1 MRQIEIFDTTLR
13 DGEQA
18 PGAALSGADKL
29 RMARAL
35 ADLGV
40 DAIEAGFPAASAEEL
55 EAVRAI
61 AREVTGSTIAALARA
76 TDGDVDA
83 AARALAPAQR
93 KRIHVFISTSEIHLD
108 RMLRMTPGECMDHA
122 VRAVR
127 RASEHADEV
136 EFSAQDATRTDI
148 HFLVTM
154 FQEAARAGARY
165 LNIPDTVGYAQPA
178 EFAKLVLAVRGAL
191 AAYSGLRISVHC
203 HNDLGLAVANTLA
216 AVESGADQVEV
227 CVNGIG
233 ERGGNASLEEVVMAL
248 RVRRDHYGADT
259 RVSADRIVPT
269 SRLFTELTGIPVQP
283 NKAIV
288 GANAFAHASGIH
300 QDGVLKDP
308 LNYEIMTPGS
318 VGWETRRIVVTRLSG
333 RHGLAARFAEL
344 GIAMDRDT
352 LDRAYGLA
360 MDHSAV
366 APELDDRMLIA
377 IAAQARRVSDT
388 APARPMGDAAPA
400 TAGD

>member
-1 MRQIEIFDTTLR
+1 MRHIEIFDTTLR

-18 PGAALSGADKL
+18 PGAALTADAKL
-29 RMARAL
+29 RMAHAL
-35 ADLGV
+35 ADMGV
-40 DAIEAGFPAASAEEL
+40 DTIEAGFPVASAEEL
-55 EAVRAI
+55 EAVRGV

-83 AARALAPAQR
+83 AARALAPARR
-93 KRIHVFISTSEIHLD
+93 KRIHVFISTSEIHLE
-108 RMLRMTPGECMDHA
+108 RMLRITPGECIERA

-148 HFLVTM
+148 HFLVTIC
-154 FQEAARAGARY
+154 QAAARAGARY
-165 LNIPDTVGYAQPA
+165 INIPDTVGYAQPA

-191 AAYSGLRISVHC
+191 AAYNGGLRISVHC

-216 AVESGADQVEV
+216 AVEAGAHQVEV

-233 ERGGNASLEEVVMAL
+233 ERGGNASLEEIVMAL

-259 RVSADRIVPT
+259 QVRADRIVPT
-269 SRLFTELTGIPVQP
+269 SRLFSELTGISVQP

-308 LNYEIMTPGS
+308 LNYEIMTPDS
-318 VGWETRRIVVTRLSG
+318 VGWNARRIVVNRLSG
-333 RHGLAARFAEL
+333 RHGLAARYQEL
-344 GIAMDRDT
+344 GIAMDRET

-360 MDHSAV
+360 MHESAEKT
-366 APELDDRMLIA
+366 ELDDRMLIT
-377 IAAQARRVSDT
+377 IAAQARRAGEAAAAAAAAAT
-388 APARPMGDAAPA
+388 PAD
-400 TAGD
+400 

>member
-18 PGAALSGADKL
+18 PGAALSAPDKL

-35 ADLGV
+35 AELGV
-40 DAIEAGFPAASAEEL
+40 DTIEAGFPAASAEEL
-55 EAVRAI
+55 DAVRTI
-61 AREVTGSTIAALARA
+61 AREVSGSTIAALARA

-108 RMLRMTPGECMDHA
+108 RMLRMTPGECMDRA

-148 HFLVTM
+148 HFLVTIC
-154 FQEAARAGARY
+154 QEAARAGARY
-165 LNIPDTVGYAQPA
+165 INIPDTVGYAQPA

-191 AAYSGLRISVHC
+191 ATYNGGLKISVHC

-216 AVESGADQVEV
+216 AVEAGAQQVEV
-227 CVNGIG
+227 CVNGMG
-233 ERGGNASLEEVVMAL
+233 ERGGNASLEEVAMSL

-259 RVSADRIVPT
+259 RLRADRIVPT
-269 SRLFTELTGIPVQP
+269 SRLFSELTGIPVQP

-308 LNYEIMTPGS
+308 LNYEIMTPDS
-318 VGWETRRIVVTRLSG
+318 VGWDARRIVVTRLSG
-333 RHGLAARFAEL
+333 RHGLAARFQEL
-344 GIAMDRDT
+344 GISLDRET

-377 IAAQARRVSDT
+377 IAAQARRASE
-388 APARPMGDAAPA
+388 AAP
-400 TAGD
+400 TAAD

>member
-1 MRQIEIFDTTLR
+1 VRQIEIFDTTLR

-18 PGAALSGADKL
+18 PGAALSSAAKL

-35 ADLGV
+35 AELRV

-55 EAVRAI
+55 EAVQLI
-61 AREVTGSTIAALARA
+61 AREVKGSTIAALARA

-83 AARALAPAQR
+83 AARALAPAVR
-93 KRIHVFISTSEIHLD
+93 KRIHVFISTSEIHLE
-108 RMLRMTPGECMDHA
+108 RMLHITPGECIDRA

-148 HFLVTM
+148 HFLVTIC
-154 FQEAARAGARY
+154 QSAARAGARY
-165 LNIPDTVGYAQPA
+165 INIPDTVGYAQPA
-178 EFAKLVLAVRGAL
+178 EFARLVLAVRGAL
-191 AAYSGLRISVHC
+191 AAYNGGLKISVHC

-216 AVESGADQVEV
+216 AVEAGAQQVEV
-227 CVNGIG
+227 CVNGMG
-233 ERGGNASLEEVVMAL
+233 ERGGNASLEEVAMAL
-248 RVRRDHYGADT
+248 RVRRDHYDADT
-259 RVSADRIVPT
+259 RIRTDRIVPT
-269 SRLFTELTGIPVQP
+269 SRLFSELTGIAVQP

-308 LNYEIMTPGS
+308 LNYEIMTPDS
-318 VGWETRRIVVTRLSG
+318 VGWNARRIVVTRLSG
-333 RHGLAARFAEL
+333 RHGLAARFQEL
-344 GIAMDRDT
+344 GIAMDRET
-352 LDRAYGLA
+352 LDRAYGFA
-360 MDHSAV
+360 MDQSAV

-377 IAAQARRVSDT
+377 IAAQARR
-388 APARPMGDAAPA
+388 APDAAP
-400 TAGD
+400 TAAPTAAD

>member
-1 MRQIEIFDTTLR
+1 MRHVEVLDTTLR

-18 PGAALSGADKL
+18 PGAALTALDKL

-40 DAIEAGFPAASAEEL
+40 DAIEAGFPAASDEEL
-55 EAVRAI
+55 AAVADV
-61 AREVTGSTIAALARA
+61 AREVRGSTIVALARA

-83 AARALAPAQR
+83 AARALAPAER
-93 KRIHVFISTSEIHLD
+93 KRIHVFISTSDIHLD
-108 RMLRMTPGECMDHA
+108 RMLRMTPGECIDRA

-165 LNIPDTVGYAQPA
+165 INIPDTVGYAQPA
-178 EFAKLVLAVRGAL
+178 EFAKLVLAVRAAL
-191 AAYSGLRISVHC
+191 ATYHGGLRISVHC
-203 HNDLGLAVANTLA
+203 HNDLGLAAANTLA
-216 AVESGADQVEV
+216 AVEAGAQQVHV

-248 RVRRDHYGADT
+248 RVRRDHYEADT
-259 RVSADRIVPT
+259 RVRADRIVPT
-269 SRLFTELTGIPVQP
+269 SRLYTEVTGIAVQP

-300 QDGVLKDP
+300 QDGILKDP
-308 LNYEIMTPGS
+308 ATYEIMTPES
-318 VGWETRRIVVTRLSG
+318 VGWSTRRIVLTKLSG
-333 RHGLAARFAEL
+333 RHGLASRFDEL
-344 GIAMDRDT
+344 GIRLDRAT
-352 LDRAYGLA
+352 LDRAYRLA
-360 MDHSAV
+360 MQHGAE
-366 APELDDRMLIA
+366 ARELDDRVLIA
-377 IAAQARRVSDT
+377 IAAEAQR
-388 APARPMGDAAPA
+388 AA
-400 TAGD
+400 AGETVALGE

>member
-1 MRQIEIFDTTLR
+1 MRRIEILDTTLR

-18 PGAALSGADKL
+18 PGAVLGQAEKL
-29 RMARAL
+29 RFAHAL

-40 DAIEAGFPAASAEEL
+40 DTIEAGFPASSGSEL
-55 EAVRAI
+55 EAVQAV
-61 AREVTGSTIAALARA
+61 ARDIRGSTVAALARA

-93 KRIHVFISTSEIHLD
+93 KRIHVFISTSEIHLE
-108 RMLRMTPGECMDHA
+108 RMLRITPGECIDRA

-154 FQEAARAGARY
+154 YQEAARAGARIV
-165 LNIPDTVGYAQPA
+165 NVPDTVGYTQPD
-178 EFAKLVLAVRGAL
+178 EFAKTVLAVRGAL
-191 AAYSGLRISVHC
+191 AAYNGGLRVSVHC

-216 AVESGADQVEV
+216 AIDAGADQAEV
-227 CVNGIG
+227 CMNGIG

-248 RVRRDHYGADT
+248 RVRRDHYQADT
-259 RVSADRIVPT
+259 RVRADRLVPT
-269 SRLFTELTGIPVQP
+269 SRLYSELTGIPVQP

-308 LNYEIMTPGS
+308 RNYEIMTPES
-318 VGWETRRIVVTRLSG
+318 VGWPSRRIVVNKLSG
-333 RHGLAARFAEL
+333 RRGLAARFQEL
-344 GIAMDRDT
+344 GLPLDGDA
-352 LDRAYGLA
+352 LDRAYRIA
-360 MDHSAV
+360 MEEGADV
-366 APELDDRMLIA
+366 VELDDRMLVG
-377 IAAQARRVSDT
+377 IAARARRIGEVFIGPV
-388 APARPMGDAAPA
+388 A
-400 TAGD
+400 AGD

>member
-18 PGAALSGADKL
+18 PGAALSAPDKL

-35 ADLGV
+35 AELGV
-40 DAIEAGFPAASAEEL
+40 DTIEAGFPAASAEEL
-55 EAVRAI
+55 EAVKTI
-61 AREVTGSTIAALARA
+61 AREVSGSTIAALARA

-108 RMLRMTPGECMDHA
+108 RMLRMTPGECMDRA

-148 HFLVTM
+148 HFLVTIC
-154 FQEAARAGARY
+154 QEAARAGARY
-165 LNIPDTVGYAQPA
+165 INIPDTVGYAQPA

-191 AAYSGLRISVHC
+191 ATYNGGLKVSVHC

-216 AVESGADQVEV
+216 AVEAGAQQVEV
-227 CVNGIG
+227 CVNGMG
-233 ERGGNASLEEVVMAL
+233 ERGGNASLEEVAMSL

-259 RVSADRIVPT
+259 RLRADRIVPT
-269 SRLFTELTGIPVQP
+269 SRLFSELTGIPVQP

-308 LNYEIMTPGS
+308 LNYEIMTPDS
-318 VGWETRRIVVTRLSG
+318 VGWDSRRIVVTRLSG
-333 RHGLAARFAEL
+333 RHGLAARFQEL
-344 GIAMDRDT
+344 GIALDRET

-377 IAAQARRVSDT
+377 IAAQARR
-388 APARPMGDAAPA
+388 GEAAP
-400 TAGD
+400 TAAD

>member
-1 MRQIEIFDTTLR
+1 VEEHEMRQIEIFDTTLR

-18 PGAALSGADKL
+18 PGAALSAPDKL

-35 ADLGV
+35 AELGV
-40 DAIEAGFPAASAEEL
+40 DTIEAGFPAASAEEL
-55 EAVRAI
+55 DAVKTI
-61 AREVTGSTIAALARA
+61 AREVSGSTIAALARA

-108 RMLRMTPGECMDHA
+108 RMLRMTPGECMDRA

-148 HFLVTM
+148 HFLVTIC
-154 FQEAARAGARY
+154 QEAARAGARVI
-165 LNIPDTVGYAQPA
+165 NIPDTVGYAQPA

-191 AAYSGLRISVHC
+191 ATYNGGLKVSVHC

-216 AVESGADQVEV
+216 AVEAGAQQVEV
-227 CVNGIG
+227 CVNGMG
-233 ERGGNASLEEVVMAL
+233 ERGGNASLEEVAMSL

-259 RVSADRIVPT
+259 RLRADRIVPT
-269 SRLFTELTGIPVQP
+269 SRLFSELTGIPVQP

-308 LNYEIMTPGS
+308 LNYEIMTPDS
-318 VGWETRRIVVTRLSG
+318 VGWDARRIVVTRLSG
-333 RHGLAARFAEL
+333 RHGLAARFQEL
-344 GIAMDRDT
+344 GIALDRET

-377 IAAQARRVSDT
+377 IAAQARR
-388 APARPMGDAAPA
+388 GEAAP
-400 TAGD
+400 TAAD

>member
-1 MRQIEIFDTTLR
+1 VEEQEMRQIEIFDTTLR

-18 PGAALSGADKL
+18 PGAALSAPDKL

-35 ADLGV
+35 AELGV
-40 DAIEAGFPAASAEEL
+40 DTIEAGFPAASAEEL
-55 EAVRAI
+55 DAVRTI
-61 AREVTGSTIAALARA
+61 AREVSGSTIAALARA

-108 RMLRMTPGECMDHA
+108 RMLRMTPGECMDRA

-148 HFLVTM
+148 HFLVTIC
-154 FQEAARAGARY
+154 QEAARAGARY
-165 LNIPDTVGYAQPA
+165 INIPDTVGYAQPA

-191 AAYSGLRISVHC
+191 ATYNGGLKVSVHC

-216 AVESGADQVEV
+216 AVEAGAQQVEV
-227 CVNGIG
+227 CVNGMG
-233 ERGGNASLEEVVMAL
+233 ERGGNASLEEVAMSL

-259 RVSADRIVPT
+259 RLRADRIVPT
-269 SRLFTELTGIPVQP
+269 SRLFSELSGIPVQP

-308 LNYEIMTPGS
+308 LNYEIMTPDS
-318 VGWETRRIVVTRLSG
+318 VGWDSRRIVVTRLSG
-333 RHGLAARFAEL
+333 RHGLAARFQEL
-344 GIAMDRDT
+344 GIALDRET

-377 IAAQARRVSDT
+377 IAAQARR
-388 APARPMGDAAPA
+388 GEAAP
-400 TAGD
+400 TAAD

>member
-18 PGAALSGADKL
+18 PGAALSAPDKL

-40 DAIEAGFPAASAEEL
+40 DTIEAGFPAASAEEQG
-55 EAVRAI
+55 AVQTI
-61 AREVTGSTIAALARA
+61 AREVKGSTIAALARA

-108 RMLRMTPGECMDHA
+108 RMLRMTPGECMDRA

-154 FQEAARAGARY
+154 CQEAARAGARY
-165 LNIPDTVGYAQPA
+165 INIPDTVGYAQPA

-191 AAYSGLRISVHC
+191 ATYNGGLKISVHC

-216 AVESGADQVEV
+216 AVEAGAHQVEV
-227 CVNGIG
+227 CVNGMG
-233 ERGGNASLEEVVMAL
+233 ERGGNASLEEVAMSL
-248 RVRRDHYGADT
+248 RVRRDHYDADT
-259 RVSADRIVPT
+259 RLRVDRIVPT
-269 SRLFTELTGIPVQP
+269 SRLFSELTGIPVQP

-308 LNYEIMTPGS
+308 LTYEIMTPDS
-318 VGWETRRIVVTRLSG
+318 VGWDARRIVVTRLSG
-333 RHGLAARFAEL
+333 RHGLAARFQEL
-344 GIAMDRDT
+344 GIAMDRET

-366 APELDDRMLIA
+366 APELDDRMLIS
-377 IAAQARRVSDT
+377 IAAQARRGTETTPT
-388 APARPMGDAAPA
+388 AAD
-400 TAGD
+400 

>member
-1 MRQIEIFDTTLR
+1 MRRVEIFDTTLR

-18 PGAALSGADKL
+18 PGAVLGAAEKL
-29 RMARAL
+29 RMAQAL

-40 DAIEAGFPAASAEEL
+40 DTIEAGFPAASDAEFA
-55 EAVRAI
+55 AVQGV
-61 AREVTGSTIAALARA
+61 AREVRGSTIAALARA

-83 AARALAPAQR
+83 AALALAPAER
-93 KRIHVFISTSEIHLD
+93 KRIHVFISTSEIHLE
-108 RMLRMTPGECMDHA
+108 RMLRISYRDCLDRA

-148 HFLVTM
+148 HHLVTI
-154 FQEAARAGARY
+154 FQEVVRAGARIV
-165 LNIPDTVGYAQPA
+165 NIPDTVGYAQPE
-178 EFAKLVLAVRGAL
+178 EFAKIVLAVRGAL
-191 AAYSGLRISVHC
+191 ATYNGGLRVSVHC

-216 AVESGADQVEV
+216 AIDAGADQAEV
-227 CVNGIG
+227 CMNGIG

-248 RVRRDHYGADT
+248 RVRRDHYNADT
-259 RVSADRIVPT
+259 RIRTDRLVPT
-269 SRLFTELTGIPVQP
+269 SRLYSELTGIPVQP

-308 LNYEIMTPGS
+308 RNYEIMTPES
-318 VGWETRRIVVTRLSG
+318 VGWPTRRIVVNKLSG
-333 RHGLAARFAEL
+333 RRGLAARFLEL
-344 GIAMDRDT
+344 GLPLESEA
-352 LDRAYGLA
+352 LDRAYRIA
-360 MDHSAV
+360 MEEGADV
-366 APELDDRMLIA
+366 RELDDRMLVA
-377 IAAQARRVSDT
+377 IAARARRAGEVFVG
-388 APARPMGDAAPA
+388 PV

>member
-1 MRQIEIFDTTLR
+1 VRQIEIFDTTLR

-18 PGAALSGADKL
+18 PGAALSGPAKL
-29 RMARAL
+29 RMAKAL
-35 ADLGV
+35 AELRV

-55 EAVRAI
+55 DAVHTI
-61 AREVTGSTIAALARA
+61 AREVKGSTIVALARA

-83 AARALAPAQR
+83 AARALAPAER
-93 KRIHVFISTSEIHLD
+93 KRIHVFISTSDIHLE
-108 RMLRMTPGECMDHA
+108 RMLRITPGECIDRA

-148 HFLVTM
+148 HFLVTIC
-154 FQEAARAGARY
+154 QAAARAGARY
-165 LNIPDTVGYAQPA
+165 INIPDTVGYAQPH

-191 AAYSGLRISVHC
+191 AAYNGGLRVSVHC

-216 AVESGADQVEV
+216 AVEAGAHQAHV

-248 RVRRDHYGADT
+248 RTRGDHYDSDT
-259 RVSADRIVPT
+259 RIRADHLVPT
-269 SRLFTELTGIPVQP
+269 SRLFSELTGIPVQP

-308 LNYEIMTPGS
+308 LTYEIMTPDS
-318 VGWETRRIVVTRLSG
+318 VGWAARRIVLTKLSG
-333 RHGLAARFAEL
+333 RHGLDARLREL
-344 GIAMDRDT
+344 GIPLDREG
-352 LDRAYGLA
+352 LDRAY
-360 MDHSAV
+360 
-366 APELDDRMLIA
+366 ELVMREGAETSEIDDAMLIG
-377 IAAQARRVSDT
+377 IAAQVRR
-388 APARPMGDAAPA
+388 RDAVA
-400 TAGD
+400 TAAD

>member
-18 PGAALSGADKL
+18 PGAALSAPDKL
-29 RMARAL
+29 RMAHAL
-35 ADLGV
+35 AELGV
-40 DAIEAGFPAASAEEL
+40 DTIEAGFPAASAEEL
-55 EAVRAI
+55 EAVKTI
-61 AREVTGSTIAALARA
+61 AREVRGSTVAALARA

-83 AARALAPAQR
+83 AARAVAPAQR

-108 RMLRMTPGECMDHA
+108 RMLRMTPGECMDRA

-148 HFLVTM
+148 HFLVTIC
-154 FQEAARAGARY
+154 QEAARAGARY
-165 LNIPDTVGYAQPA
+165 INIPDTVGYAQPA

-191 AAYSGLRISVHC
+191 ATYNGGLKVSVHC

-216 AVESGADQVEV
+216 AVEAGAQQVEV
-227 CVNGIG
+227 CVNGMG
-233 ERGGNASLEEVVMAL
+233 ERGGNASLEEVAMSL

-259 RVSADRIVPT
+259 RLRADRIVPT
-269 SRLFTELTGIPVQP
+269 SRLFSELTGIPVQP

-308 LNYEIMTPGS
+308 LNYEIMTPDS
-318 VGWETRRIVVTRLSG
+318 VGWDARRIVVTRLSG
-333 RHGLAARFAEL
+333 RHGLAARFQEL
-344 GIAMDRDT
+344 GIALDRET

-377 IAAQARRVSDT
+377 IAAQARRGETTPT
-388 APARPMGDAAPA
+388 AAD
-400 TAGD
+400 

>member
-1 MRQIEIFDTTLR
+1 VRRIEIFDTTLR

-29 RMARAL
+29 RMAKAL
-35 ADLGV
+35 AELRV

-55 EAVRAI
+55 DAVRTI
-61 AREVTGSTIAALARA
+61 AREVKGPTIAALART

-83 AARALAPAQR
+83 AARALAPAER
-93 KRIHVFISTSEIHLD
+93 KRIHVFISTSEVHLEQMLHITPRECID
-108 RMLRMTPGECMDHA
+108 RA

-127 RASEHADEV
+127 RAVERADEV

-154 FQEAARAGARY
+154 FQEAVRAGARY
-165 LNIPDTVGYAQPA
+165 INIPDTVGYAQPN
-178 EFAKLVLAVRGAL
+178 EFAKVVLAVRGSL
-191 AAYSGLRISVHC
+191 AAYNGIKVSVHC

-216 AVESGADQVEV
+216 AIEAGADQAEV

-248 RVRRDHYGADT
+248 RVRRDHYEAET
-259 RVSADRIVPT
+259 RVRTDRIVPT
-269 SRLFTELTGIPVQP
+269 SRLFTALTGIAVQP

-300 QDGVLKDP
+300 QDGVLKHAQ
-308 LNYEIMTPGS
+308 NYEIMTPES
-318 VGWETRRIVVTRLSG
+318 VGLEARRIVVTRLSG
-333 RHGLAARFAEL
+333 RHGLAARFLEL
-344 GIAMDRDT
+344 GISMDRET
-352 LDRAYGLA
+352 LDRAYGIA
-360 MDHSAV
+360 MHDCADE
-366 APELDDRMLIA
+366 PELDDRMLIA
-377 IAAQARRVSDT
+377 IAARAQTGAASAISP
-388 APARPMGDAAPA
+388 APAA
-400 TAGD
+400 

>member
-18 PGAALSGADKL
+18 PGAALSAANKV

-35 ADLGV
+35 AELRV

-55 EAVRAI
+55 EAVSAI
-61 AREVTGSTIAALARA
+61 AREVHGSTIAALARA
-76 TDGDVDA
+76 TDADVDA
-83 AARALAPAQR
+83 AARALAPAER
-93 KRIHVFISTSEIHLD
+93 KRIHVFISTSEIHLE
-108 RMLRMTPGECMDHA
+108 RMLRITPGECIDRA

-148 HFLVTM
+148 HFLVTIC
-154 FQEAARAGARY
+154 QAAARAGARY
-165 LNIPDTVGYAQPA
+165 INIPDTVGYAQPH

-191 AAYSGLRISVHC
+191 AAYNGGLRISVHC

-216 AVESGADQVEV
+216 AVEAGADQAEV

-233 ERGGNASLEEVVMAL
+233 ERGGNASLEETVMAL
-248 RVRRDHYGADT
+248 RVRRDHYDADT
-259 RVSADRIVPT
+259 RIRTDRIVPT
-269 SRLFTELTGIPVQP
+269 SRLFSELTGIPVQP
-283 NKAIV
+283 NKAVV

-308 LNYEIMTPGS
+308 LNYEIMTPDS
-318 VGWETRRIVVTRLSG
+318 VGWSARRIVVTRLSG
-333 RHGLAARFAEL
+333 RHGLAARFEEL
-344 GIAMDRDT
+344 GIAMDRET

-366 APELDDRMLIA
+366 TPELDDRMLIS
-377 IAAQARRVSDT
+377 IAAQARR
-388 APARPMGDAAPA
+388 AGEAAAA
-400 TAGD
+400 TAAD

>member
-1 MRQIEIFDTTLR
+1 MRQIEVFDTTLR

-18 PGAALSGADKL
+18 PGAALSAPDKL

-35 ADLGV
+35 AELGV
-40 DAIEAGFPAASAEEL
+40 DTIEAGFPAASAEEL
-55 EAVRAI
+55 DAVRTI
-61 AREVTGSTIAALARA
+61 AREVSGSTIAALARA

-108 RMLRMTPGECMDHA
+108 RMLRMTPGECMDRA

-148 HFLVTM
+148 HFLVTIC
-154 FQEAARAGARY
+154 QEAARAGARY
-165 LNIPDTVGYAQPA
+165 INIPDTVGYAQPA
-178 EFAKLVLAVRGAL
+178 EFGKLVLAVRGAL
-191 AAYSGLRISVHC
+191 ATYNGGLKVSVHC

-216 AVESGADQVEV
+216 AVEAGAQQVEV
-227 CVNGIG
+227 CVNGMG
-233 ERGGNASLEEVVMAL
+233 ERGGNASLEEVAMSL

-259 RVSADRIVPT
+259 RLRADRIVPT
-269 SRLFTELTGIPVQP
+269 SRLFSELTGIPVQP

-308 LNYEIMTPGS
+308 LNYEIMTPDS
-318 VGWETRRIVVTRLSG
+318 VGWDARRIVVTRLSG
-333 RHGLAARFAEL
+333 RHGLAARFQEL
-344 GIAMDRDT
+344 GIALDRET

-377 IAAQARRVSDT
+377 IAAQARR
-388 APARPMGDAAPA
+388 GEAAP
-400 TAGD
+400 TAAD

>member
-1 MRQIEIFDTTLR
+1 VEEHEMRQIEVFDTTLR

-18 PGAALSGADKL
+18 PGAALSAPDKL

-35 ADLGV
+35 AELGV
-40 DAIEAGFPAASAEEL
+40 DTIEAGFPAASAEEL
-55 EAVRAI
+55 DAVRTI
-61 AREVTGSTIAALARA
+61 AREVSGSTIAALARA

-108 RMLRMTPGECMDHA
+108 RMLRMTPGECMDRA

-148 HFLVTM
+148 HFLVTIC
-154 FQEAARAGARY
+154 QEAARAGARY
-165 LNIPDTVGYAQPA
+165 INIPDTVGYAQPA
-178 EFAKLVLAVRGAL
+178 EFGKLVLAVRGAL
-191 AAYSGLRISVHC
+191 ATYNGGLKVSVHC

-216 AVESGADQVEV
+216 AVEAGAQQVEV
-227 CVNGIG
+227 CVNGMG
-233 ERGGNASLEEVVMAL
+233 ERGGNASLEEVAMSL

-259 RVSADRIVPT
+259 RLRADRIVPT
-269 SRLFTELTGIPVQP
+269 SRLFSELTGIPVQP

-308 LNYEIMTPGS
+308 LNYEIMTPDS
-318 VGWETRRIVVTRLSG
+318 VGWDARRIVVTRLSG
-333 RHGLAARFAEL
+333 RHGLAARFQEL
-344 GIAMDRDT
+344 GIALDRET

-377 IAAQARRVSDT
+377 IAAQARR
-388 APARPMGDAAPA
+388 GEAAP
-400 TAGD
+400 TAAD

>member
-1 MRQIEIFDTTLR
+1 VEEQEMRQIEIFDTTLR

-18 PGAALSGADKL
+18 PGAALSAPDKL

-35 ADLGV
+35 AELGV
-40 DAIEAGFPAASAEEL
+40 DTIEAGFPAASAEEL
-55 EAVRAI
+55 DAVRTI
-61 AREVTGSTIAALARA
+61 AREVSGSTIAALARA

-108 RMLRMTPGECMDHA
+108 RMLRMTPGECMDRA

-148 HFLVTM
+148 HFLVTIC
-154 FQEAARAGARY
+154 QEAARAGARY
-165 LNIPDTVGYAQPA
+165 INIPDTVGYAQPA

-191 AAYSGLRISVHC
+191 ATYNGGLKVSVHC

-216 AVESGADQVEV
+216 AVEAGAQQVEV
-227 CVNGIG
+227 CVNGMG
-233 ERGGNASLEEVVMAL
+233 ERGGNASLEEVAMSL

-259 RVSADRIVPT
+259 RLRADRIVPT
-269 SRLFTELTGIPVQP
+269 SRLFSELTGIPVQP

-308 LNYEIMTPGS
+308 LNYEIMTPDS
-318 VGWETRRIVVTRLSG
+318 VGWDSRRIVVTRLSG
-333 RHGLAARFAEL
+333 RHGLAARFQEL
-344 GIAMDRDT
+344 GIALDRET

-377 IAAQARRVSDT
+377 IAAQARR
-388 APARPMGDAAPA
+388 GEAAP
-400 TAGD
+400 TAAD